1 MGGPVGNLG
10 KVGNC
15 GTIKGRW
22 SVLCE
27 DAFVGIKG
35 RFELL
40 FKGKGK
46 CTVEKGRF
54 CSLCEGKGWCCSL
67 FKEDGMV
74 GR

>member
-1 MGGPVGNLG
+1 MGGPVGNSG

-40 FKGKGK
+40 FEGKGK

-54 CSLCEGKGWCCSL
+54 CSLCEGKGRCCSL
-67 FKEDGMV
+67 FEEDGMV